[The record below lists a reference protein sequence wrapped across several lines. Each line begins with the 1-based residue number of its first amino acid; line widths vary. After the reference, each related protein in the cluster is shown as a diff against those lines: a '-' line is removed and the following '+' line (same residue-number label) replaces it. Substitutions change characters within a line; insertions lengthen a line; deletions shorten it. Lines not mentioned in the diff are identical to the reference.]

1 MRRTTQP
8 PGLSRTH
15 EEGSIGM
22 DIQLADQHIFRLDDR
37 LTPEEIRQRAM
48 DRRTGAFG
56 GGLGGLLQRPKA
68 DDIELVDSQRRL
80 EPFWHVAC
88 SARYVYDRSRDYSVP
103 ANGPQVREV
112 MVNGETYPVS
122 PGGSFVI
129 PTVEHCRE
137 EFRQALFLDGVTGVP
152 VADAAS
158 IIGGQR
164 HEVADLAD
172 LSAESDIVVPP
183 EQRASFVVRQL
194 LTGMLKPV
202 QADSVTE
209 ESMTFEQIDLYFR
222 PWWAF
227 EFHWKLKDKRA
238 VVELDAVSGQIRPAE
253 ALLPRLS
260 RMVTRDSMFD
270 IGADTVGLLVPGG
283 SVAVKVAKLA
293 IEARNQRTSS

>member
-1 MRRTTQP
+1 MAERSER
-8 PGLSRTH
+8 
-15 EEGSIGM
+15 GSIGM

-68 DDIELVDSQRRL
+68 DDIELVASQRRL

-88 SARYVYDRSRDYSVP
+88 SAVYVYDRSRDYTVP
-103 ANGPQVREV
+103 ASGPQVRELTV
-112 MVNGETYPVS
+112 QGGTYAVN
-122 PGGSFVI
+122 PGGSFVL

-137 EFRQALFLDGVTGVP
+137 EFHHALFLDGVTGAP
-152 VADAAS
+152 VADAAG

-164 HEVADLAD
+164 HEVADLDA
-172 LSAESDIVVPP
+172 LAAESDIVVAP

-194 LTGMLKPV
+194 LTDVLKPV

-209 ESMTFEQIDLYFR
+209 ESITFEQVDLYYR

-227 EFHWKLKDKRA
+227 EFHWRTKDKRG
-238 VVELDAVSGQIRPAE
+238 VVELDAVTGEVRNSH
-253 ALLPRLS
+253 ALMDKLS
-260 RMVTRDSMFD
+260 RTVTRDSLFD
-270 IGADTVGLLVPGG
+270 IGADTVSLLVPGG
-283 SVAVKVAKLA
+283 GIAVKMAKMA
-293 IEARNQRTSS
+293 IEAKSQRPSS